1 MGYAGEP
8 DPVYIKKSCPYCGEP
23 FSQNSFA
30 DFRLSIHEAAVEG
43 KLAEHIRYCKASPKA
58 IADRE
63 SQERDREAQDRERWD
78 RRDREAQERDRRRE
92 AERATGSSSN
102 DSSSGNEWFW
112 GIVLVMGALQ
122 IIADWFKSLHWFWQV
137 LIVLTTLTLVLAALA
152 NHFGW
157 GDDE

>member
-1 MGYAGEP
+1 MSVIRTCQFCGQSWSGTQGTSIERQAIEAENCLEWH
-8 DPVYIKKSCPYCGEP
+8 IKHLCQS
-23 FSQNSFA
+23 
-30 DFRLSIHEAAVEG
+30 
-43 KLAEHIRYCKASPKA
+43 SPRA
-58 IADRE
+58 ISE
-63 SQERDREAQDRERWD
+63 REAQEAQERERRD
-78 RRDREAQERDRRRE
+78 RRDRDAQERDRRRE

-112 GIVLVMGALQ
+112 GIILVMGALQ
-122 IIADWFKSLHWFWQV
+122 IIADWFNSLHWFWQV